1 MTTKTKAELIEASEH
16 VHHEFSIAVALSRH
30 LARAAPLNHAAN
42 NQHVTA
48 ISNALVGSTA
58 MAVRSLLG
66 FAYGMGA
73 SKGTDIF
80 ATHYVPKWESVRPE
94 LDPELDGLFD
104 RASKGVA
111 HLSYARSVP
120 ENKLNLNGIKVFN
133 ALVPLHNAFTDNVDK
148 DLLLRPLWDHSL
160 QNRLELMPQ
169 DRVRIAF
176 TDFEGSYTSDF
187 RVVARAPV
195 G

>member
-1 MTTKTKAELIEASEH
+1 MGELSRVSDVRQGCGCAIATAASLSTSGQRVELQDANVEVRRWPTPRKRATRETIATLIGHGGSARLDLLPVHTGRPMTTKTKAELIEASEH

-73 SKGTDIF
+73 
-80 ATHYVPKWESVRPE
+80 
-94 LDPELDGLFD
+94 
-104 RASKGVA
+104 
-111 HLSYARSVP
+111 
-120 ENKLNLNGIKVFN
+120 
-133 ALVPLHNAFTDNVDK
+133 
-148 DLLLRPLWDHSL
+148 
-160 QNRLELMPQ
+160 
-169 DRVRIAF
+169 
-176 TDFEGSYTSDF
+176 
-187 RVVARAPV
+187 
-195 G
+195 